1 MSWVGGYKSKLST
14 SAQESRE
21 EKRERLLAERLER
34 AQRRDQL
41 QKQLKQA
48 QESRIEADQALQNL
62 LERDPKIFES
72 DIAQEA
78 SKEVL
83 DEAEALLIDT
93 IAGDEEIEI
102 MAEFETENGE
112 DSEKAMDKLGSVRC
126 EFMKEDVE
134 FWFSEIESQL
144 EVIEVKAQWTKKTAL
159 QRLLPAEIKQDVKGL
174 LKLTKT
180 QAGDDIYKRI
190 KDELLNL
197 YGSKPE
203 DSYIRAKN
211 RVMTGKPSQLGK
223 LLTDNICV

>member
-1 MSWVGGYKSKLST
+1 MSWLGGYKSKPST
-14 SAQESRE
+14 STQESRE

-34 AQRRDQL
+34 ARRRERL
-41 QKQLKQA
+41 QKQIKQA

-144 EVIEVKAQWTKKTAL
+144 EVIEVKAQWTKKNCTAA
-159 QRLLPAEIKQDVKGL
+159 PASCRN
-174 LKLTKT
+174 
-180 QAGDDIYKRI
+180 QARCQGIVEAD
-190 KDELLNL
+190 KD
-197 YGSKPE
+197 
-203 DSYIRAKN
+203 
-211 RVMTGKPSQLGK
+211 PSWGRHL
-223 LLTDNICV
+223 